1 MLPDVVL
8 GCLQQVIEGGTL
20 AEGTS
25 CLWNPVLLGGH
36 GVGGTDAPG
45 AKRSASFAVNCFH
58 AGAMG
63 ARPTMDGLNAT
74 AFPSCVR
81 HPPVAVT
88 ETIARLIPSQKA
100 SLPATAAA
108 RTCRGGTGHSM
119 SLPHPPHATTPPPP
133 LRY

>member
-58 AGAMG
+58 AGGMG

-74 AFPSCVR
+74 AFPSGVR
-81 HPPVAVT
+81 NTPVRSEERTSELQSLMRISYAV
-88 ETIARLIPSQKA
+88 
-100 SLPATAAA
+100 
-108 RTCRGGTGHSM
+108 
-119 SLPHPPHATTPPPP
+119 
-133 LRY
+133 